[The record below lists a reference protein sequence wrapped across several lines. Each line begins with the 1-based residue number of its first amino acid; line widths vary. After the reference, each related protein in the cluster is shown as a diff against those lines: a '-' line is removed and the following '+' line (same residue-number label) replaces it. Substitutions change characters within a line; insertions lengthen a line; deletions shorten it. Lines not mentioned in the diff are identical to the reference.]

1 MADQPAFDPE
11 LVRGLKALVATTF
24 PKTCR
29 CCGRTFQDVAD
40 YVAQTAA
47 LPNGSAGLKQSLDDD
62 GTIIVD
68 LFRNCPCGSTLMDSF
83 SSRRDHSAAGEAR
96 RKRFSELLT
105 YLIEQGL
112 SSETARREMLIVL
125 RGGRSAI
132 LSQLRPPVNP
142 K

>member
-11 LVRGLKALVATTF
+11 LVRGLKALVASAF

-29 CCGRTFQDVAD
+29 CCGRTFHDVAD

-47 LPNGSAGLKQSLDDD
+47 LPNGSAGFKQSQDED

-83 SSRRDHSAAGEAR
+83 SNRRDNSAAGKAR
-96 RKRFSELLT
+96 RQRFDELVI
-105 YLIEQGL
+105 YLVNEGL
-112 SSETARREMLIVL
+112 SREIARREMLIVL
-125 RGGRSAI
+125 RGGHSTV
-132 LSQLRPPVNP
+132 LSQFRPPVNP